1 MEDLQLA
8 ILEAY
13 DFVQMPFR
21 IVRYDVAKQQV
32 DGLYGEVPEK
42 VPDYYD
48 CRGIVVEKPKDAVLQ
63 RFGITQQVDL
73 MLSIA
78 QQTIANLGFDP
89 EETDKVEYKGRLF
102 RIAKVQKE
110 VELPVAETETDT
122 ENIAI
127 DYLVM
132 AIFAVKD
139 G

>member
-1 MEDLQLA
+1 M
-8 ILEAY
+8 
-13 DFVQMPFR
+13 
-21 IVRYDVAKQQV
+21 
-32 DGLYGEVPEK
+32 
-42 VPDYYD
+42 
-48 CRGIVVEKPKDAVLQ
+48 VEKPKDAVLQ

>member
-1 MEDLQLA
+1 M
-8 ILEAY
+8 
-13 DFVQMPFR
+13 
-21 IVRYDVAKQQV
+21 
-32 DGLYGEVPEK
+32 
-42 VPDYYD
+42 
-48 CRGIVVEKPKDAVLQ
+48 VEKPKDAVLQ

-78 QQTIANLGFDP
+78 QQTISNLGFDP